1 MAVSPDQ
8 EERRAIAKDPAK
20 YNPRN
25 PWPRVDRYAAQLR
38 EQQPVDLMP
47 EEDFSNQAIAERELV
62 EGQLEGQNVLRF
74 LQYVKNPQL
83 AAEDIEYGPAQA
95 AARKLTSDFWSKEAE
110 AAIRNSINR
119 RVDRKQVRKLEN
131 YPSILNA
138 VIQAQANGDDV
149 DEDDVARLIDYVAA
163 NEAAEMI
170 LSTNDKIRQQNIL
183 KTANPLMR
191 AAIGD
196 IIAEKLAEVAEGVEK
211 GEGNV
216 ALNILTDV
224 GTGLLAPFEFLWNE
238 GQQGIRFAT
247 QVNPFTSPSQREGRI
262 LPWGSF
268 EAGNF
273 RQEEI
278 DQLKKEYDPLAVDIM
293 LDMAKASARNVED
306 HVGEVMAMEKYA
318 TDEAGLIFRQLLYAA
333 DSNPQLMEL
342 ARKIDEANLGTTG
355 PVLYNSFF
363 GDIGTGTVWR
373 NRVQGGLSIGA
384 AFLDPTIFASRAINA
399 VRGVKYALAKIAP
412 GEDVTTAFASKVIA
426 GRETNRARVYFDRMI
441 KDLDELDKID
451 DAAEAAR
458 VRGVIGRQ
466 YKEVPDEVIT
476 EIRTQ
481 KFKDVDEFAN
491 FVNEANAAN
500 KLIRGG
506 IIPEA
511 NIAAQSILAEKTL
524 YERLFTTLPQTRQA
538 MLPRMSLGRFLRQQG
553 AMAIS
558 ATVMPK
564 ARAKEVIETYYGKGA
579 TADDVARIMFDNGLD
594 IGAADQSRAL
604 LARGAL
610 GRTVD
615 RFFQKFA
622 SLPNKNY
629 IVTSDASDAQTFYRF
644 ARSFLTKY
652 HATYLTDA
660 FRAANPGQR
669 RLMVA
674 GLIRSA
680 AASRGVDFSKET
692 VLHRIDDLATGF
704 TADELYSAARVERLT
719 PEGAVP
725 VVADDIVDPI
735 ADVDNLVTIR
745 PSNVNGTEHALH
757 LWQTADGVAIP
768 HMKDIEDLKTY
779 RNLGPEWL
787 QTYGVNLPQH
797 ITDLWSLGTLYGFRF
812 SQRSAIE
819 DYWAY
824 VVTSGRLD
832 YLYKGRKAAM
842 AFREAR
848 PNIRIVARDGKNK
861 VVVDS
866 RLGMF
871 AKRFRKV
878 GDKIKSKTDY
888 GSPSLTSQILSVA
901 FLENLDE
908 AEVLAANIAFKN
920 KDAEALKALHMKALG
935 RYRLSG
941 LSQQNMDDLVDLVD
955 TSFGLK
961 QLDEVAEQGA
971 MINSGAL
978 PNPNLMVPGSDVPGV
993 KTFSIPDDAKTVLG
1007 AFVDVPKG
1015 AKNYNLFWFNALH
1028 GIAEL
1033 DGPIGKI
1040 AISDILDKDR
1050 AVARIADTIRKDT
1063 KFGYKDRL
1071 SMIYTGDVSIDEFAR
1086 RYYEDVRNM
1095 LSNKDGKL
1103 NMKLIDTLAPVGDD
1117 GVRVVDIYDI
1127 GENGEKILKI
1137 SPAAMRQYADD
1148 APEFVLGRNE
1158 IPMPQ
1163 SEATLIDRGWNVLGE
1178 QYNRISKEPIALA
1191 NYMEQRD
1198 ILRPYQS
1205 QLAAE
1210 VGDEAAR
1217 KITARMAMDRAVG
1230 FTLSYSDNP
1239 ANRSQLAWKVRNFSR
1254 YYRATEDFYRRA
1266 FRLAKN
1272 YPVAFWKTAL
1282 TYQVLED
1289 TGMIF
1294 EDDNGNKYFAYPG
1307 TDILNSAMR
1316 GGFSWLFGD
1325 NIHLDLKPSF
1335 FGAQVNMLAPSS
1347 DINQLLPTPTGPIG
1361 VIPFK
1366 TLFGMFPEMQRFER
1380 YILGEYAAQGSWY
1393 DSLIPGQA
1401 ARVLRAMS
1409 TDERYSMYGSA
1420 IMDAVAIAVAEDL
1433 LPGDFQNI
1441 DQIDKSDE
1449 IQGIRNIAMGTVIT
1463 KLLLGFTVPASPQVY
1478 SETATDYARQNG
1490 IESMRSA
1497 FLELVRA
1504 YDGDIQK
1511 AYRQWWRLNKDGDLM
1526 PFTVS
1531 RTEVSRDTV
1540 ASFADVQPVF
1550 GLEDWY
1556 NDNKEL
1562 YKKYPN
1568 ASLLLAPKTGD
1579 FSFDSWNVLTRT
1591 LGIRVPKDVNTFMLD
1606 ALSAKTQFQ
1615 YMATLADY
1623 RKDIDALDPRIEDD
1637 RKRISQL
1644 ESDRSDDINWL
1655 ERQDPYWAQ
1664 NRAENSNRAQAENYA
1679 MTMYAE
1685 AKIMVN
1691 ELKES
1696 GQATDV
1702 SSSIRSAIYT
1712 YEDYMTDIKMITG
1725 NTEAERDQKRQ
1736 LRYEMER
1743 DLQSIAERN
1752 ENVKSFIENV
1762 LYWEPEFGEQ

>member
-1 MAVSPDQ
+1 
-8 EERRAIAKDPAK
+8 
-20 YNPRN
+20 
-25 PWPRVDRYAAQLR
+25 
-38 EQQPVDLMP
+38 
-47 EEDFSNQAIAERELV
+47 
-62 EGQLEGQNVLRF
+62 
-74 LQYVKNPQL
+74 
-83 AAEDIEYGPAQA
+83 
-95 AARKLTSDFWSKEAE
+95 
-110 AAIRNSINR
+110 
-119 RVDRKQVRKLEN
+119 
-131 YPSILNA
+131 
-138 VIQAQANGDDV
+138 
-149 DEDDVARLIDYVAA
+149 
-163 NEAAEMI
+163 
-170 LSTNDKIRQQNIL
+170 
-183 KTANPLMR
+183 
-191 AAIGD
+191 
-196 IIAEKLAEVAEGVEK
+196 
-211 GEGNV
+211 
-216 ALNILTDV
+216 
-224 GTGLLAPFEFLWNE
+224 
-238 GQQGIRFAT
+238 
-247 QVNPFTSPSQREGRI
+247 
-262 LPWGSF
+262 
-268 EAGNF
+268 
-273 RQEEI
+273 
-278 DQLKKEYDPLAVDIM
+278 
-293 LDMAKASARNVED
+293 
-306 HVGEVMAMEKYA
+306 
-318 TDEAGLIFRQLLYAA
+318 
-333 DSNPQLMEL
+333 
-342 ARKIDEANLGTTG
+342 
-355 PVLYNSFF
+355 
-363 GDIGTGTVWR
+363 
-373 NRVQGGLSIGA
+373 
-384 AFLDPTIFASRAINA
+384 
-399 VRGVKYALAKIAP
+399 
-412 GEDVTTAFASKVIA
+412 
-426 GRETNRARVYFDRMI
+426 
-441 KDLDELDKID
+441 
-451 DAAEAAR
+451 
-458 VRGVIGRQ
+458 
-466 YKEVPDEVIT
+466 
-476 EIRTQ
+476 
-481 KFKDVDEFAN
+481 
-491 FVNEANAAN
+491 
-500 KLIRGG
+500 
-506 IIPEA
+506 
-511 NIAAQSILAEKTL
+511 
-524 YERLFTTLPQTRQA
+524 
-538 MLPRMSLGRFLRQQG
+538 
-553 AMAIS
+553 
-558 ATVMPK
+558 
-564 ARAKEVIETYYGKGA
+564 
-579 TADDVARIMFDNGLD
+579 
-594 IGAADQSRAL
+594 
-604 LARGAL
+604 
-610 GRTVD
+610 
-615 RFFQKFA
+615 
-622 SLPNKNY
+622 
-629 IVTSDASDAQTFYRF
+629 
-644 ARSFLTKY
+644 
-652 HATYLTDA
+652 
-660 FRAANPGQR
+660 
-669 RLMVA
+669 
-674 GLIRSA
+674 
-680 AASRGVDFSKET
+680 
-692 VLHRIDDLATGF
+692 
-704 TADELYSAARVERLT
+704 
-719 PEGAVP
+719 
-725 VVADDIVDPI
+725 
-735 ADVDNLVTIR
+735 
-745 PSNVNGTEHALH
+745 
-757 LWQTADGVAIP
+757 
-768 HMKDIEDLKTY
+768 MKDIEDLKTY

-787 QTYGVNLPQH
+787 QTYGVNLPQN
-797 ITDLWSLGTLYGFRF
+797 ITDIWSLGTLYGFRF

-824 VVTSGRLD
+824 VVTSGRMD

-848 PNIRIVARDGKNK
+848 PNIRVVARDGKNE
-861 VVVDS
+861 VIVDS

-871 AKRFRKV
+871 AKRFRKI
-878 GDKIKSKTDY
+878 GDKVKSKTDY
-888 GSPSLTSQILSVA
+888 GSPSRVSQILSVA

-908 AEVLAANIAFKN
+908 ADVLAANIAFKN

-941 LSQQNMDDLVDLVD
+941 LTQQNMDDLVDLVD
-955 TSFGLK
+955 TNFGLK

-978 PNPNLMVPGSDVPGV
+978 PNPNLMVPGSDIPGV
-993 KTFSIPDDAKTVLG
+993 KTFAIPDDAKTVLG

-1015 AKNYNLFWFNALH
+1015 AKNYNLNWFNSIH

-1040 AISDILDKDR
+1040 AISDILNKDR
-1050 AVARIADTIRKDT
+1050 AVARIADTIRNDT

-1103 NMKLIDTLAPVGDD
+1103 NMKLIDLIAPVGDD
-1117 GVRVVDIYDI
+1117 GFRVVDIYTVNEA
-1127 GENGEKILKI
+1127 GENILKI
-1137 SPAAMRQYADD
+1137 TPASMRQYADD

-1163 SEATLIDRGWNVLGE
+1163 NEATLIDRGWNVLGE
-1178 QYNRISKEPIALA
+1178 QYNRISKEPITLA

-1198 ILRPYQS
+1198 VLRPYQN
-1205 QLAAE
+1205 QLAE
-1210 VGDEAAR
+1210 QVGESAAK

-1230 FTLSYSDNP
+1230 FTLSYTDNP

-1282 TYQVLED
+1282 TYQILED
-1289 TGMIF
+1289 TGMVF
-1294 EDDNGNKYFAYPG
+1294 EDDNGNKYFSYPG
-1307 TDILNSAMR
+1307 TDLLNSASR
-1316 GGFSWLFGD
+1316 ATFSWLFGD

-1361 VIPFK
+1361 VIPVK
-1366 TLFGMFPEMQRFER
+1366 LLFSKFPEIQRFER
-1380 YILGEYAAQGSWY
+1380 YVLGEYASQGSWY

-1478 SETATDYARQNG
+1478 SETATDYARENG

-1526 PFTVS
+1526 PFTIS

-1556 NDNKEL
+1556 EENKEL

-1568 ASLLLAPKTGD
+1568 ASLLLAPKTGE

-1623 RKDIDALDPRIEDD
+1623 RKDIEQLDPRIEED

-1644 ESDRSDDINWL
+1644 ESDRADDINWL
-1655 ERQDPYWAQ
+1655 ENQDVYWAQ

-1679 MTMYAE
+1679 MTMYVE
-1685 AKIMVN
+1685 AKVMVN
-1691 ELKES
+1691 DLKES
-1696 GQATDV
+1696 GQANEV

-1743 DLQSIAERN
+1743 DLEEIAKRN
-1752 ENVKSFIENV
+1752 DNVRSFIERV